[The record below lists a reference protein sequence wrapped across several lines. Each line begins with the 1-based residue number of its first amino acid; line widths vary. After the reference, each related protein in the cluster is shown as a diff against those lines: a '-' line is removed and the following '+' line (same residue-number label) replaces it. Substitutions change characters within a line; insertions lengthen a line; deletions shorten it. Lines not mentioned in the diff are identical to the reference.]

1 MFAWWGHFVY
11 RFRWPVLA
19 VSVVLLAASILALR
33 NGGTLKNSGGQ
44 NTESGR
50 ALALMHD
57 QLPQSGEGAG
67 SSFVLVFGSQV
78 IGVADPGFKQ
88 AVLDALQP
96 LKDDAR
102 VKSIETPYDVPGE
115 QAKAMTSTDGH
126 HIFAQVSLKD
136 DYASARQ
143 FYQQLRTK
151 VHSDQ
156 LEVLG
161 TGNVAIGNE
170 FDKYLQSDLQRAEVV
185 SFLVILPLLLIVF
198 ATVISALLPFG
209 VGALAVLGGL
219 AAVGLLARV
228 TDVSTYSTNI
238 VTLIGLGVAIDYS
251 LFIVNRFREE
261 LAGGVTTEQA
271 LIAAM
276 RTSGRAVTFSGVTVA
291 IGLSAMLFF
300 QGSFLASMGFAGAIV
315 VAIAVL
321 YALTFLASLRAILG
335 HRVNWVRLPL
345 PRRTEGRG
353 LWHGVAIRVMRRPV
367 LVLVPIVLL
376 LLVMAS
382 PIFQIRIANGDVGM
396 LPPNAETRRGYDQLQ
411 KFPGQGQTFFNVV
424 VRYPSGGPLTSE
436 RVGDLYD
443 MAQQI
448 KQIRGVEGVE
458 SMVSFDPSLGRSAYQ
473 TLLTQPPAAQPP
485 RVQTIV
491 HGTTGSQ
498 IAVVSVVTKY
508 GQESDASRAIVHSLR
523 TMRSP
528 AGSSVLVDAFSLAF
542 TDFIL
547 QRIPLA
553 VAYVMIVTYLVL
565 FLLTGSLVLPLK
577 AVIMNILSIG
587 ASFGALVWVFQQGHL
602 ASLLNFTP
610 AALDPSVPVLLF
622 CLVFGLSMDY
632 EVLLISRIQEEYR
645 RTGDT
650 TQAVANGLEKSGK
663 LITGAAAIM
672 VAVFLAFGLA
682 DVVLIK
688 SIGLGLAIAVALD
701 ATLVRALIVPAVMR
715 LLGRANW
722 GAPRRLARLHRR
734 VRLGGP
740 PAGQPPRWLT
750 PSPAPRR
757 PPPLVRGCR
766 PSFEAGAP

>member
-11 RFRWPVLA
+11 RFRWPVLGI
-19 VSVVLLAASILALR
+19 SVLLLAGSVLALL

-50 ALALMHD
+50 AIALMHD
-57 QLPQSGEGAG
+57 QLPQSGPGAG
-67 SSFVLVFGSQV
+67 STFVLVFGSQTMTV
-78 IGVADPGFKQ
+78 QDPAFKQ
-88 AVLDALQP
+88 AVLTALQP
-96 LKDDAR
+96 LKDDSR
-102 VKSIETPYDVPGE
+102 VKSIDTPFDVPAE

-126 HIFAQVSLKD
+126 HVFTQVSLKD
-136 DYASARQ
+136 DYATARQ
-143 FYQQLRTK
+143 FYKQMRTE

-161 TGNVAIGNE
+161 TGAVAIGSD

-185 SFLVILPLLLIVF
+185 SLLVILPLLLIVF
-198 ATVISALLPFG
+198 ATVVS
-209 VGALAVLGGL
+209 AVLPLGVGGL
-219 AAVGLLARV
+219 AVIGGLAGVGLLARF

-261 LAGGVTTEQA
+261 LAGGGTAEQA
-271 LIAAM
+271 LIGTM
-276 RTSGRAVTFSGVTVA
+276 RTSGRAVTFSGITVA

-300 QGSFLASMGFAGAIV
+300 QGTFLASMGFAGAIV

-321 YALTFLASLRAILG
+321 YALTFLASLLAILG
-335 HRVNWVRLPL
+335 PRVNRLRLPL
-345 PRRTEGRG
+345 PRRAAGRG
-353 LWHGVAIRVMRRPV
+353 LWHAVAIRVMRRPL
-367 LVLVPIVLL
+367 LVLVPIVVLL
-376 LLVMAS
+376 ILVAS

-424 VRYPSGGPLTSE
+424 VRYPNGGPLTRD

-443 MAQQI
+443 LSQQI
-448 KQIRGVEGVE
+448 KQIPGVEAVE
-458 SMVSFDPSLGRSAYQ
+458 SLVSFDPSLSRADYQ
-473 TLLTQPPAAQPP
+473 ALLTQPASAQPA
-485 RVQTIV
+485 RVQSIV
-491 HGTTGSQ
+491 HGTTGSE
-498 IAVVSVVTKY
+498 IAVLSVVTKY
-508 GQESDASRAIVHSLR
+508 GQESDASRSMVHSLR
-523 TMRSP
+523 SMASP
-528 AGSSVLVDAFSLAF
+528 PGSSVLVDAFSLDF

-602 ASLLNFTP
+602 SSLLNFTP

-645 RTGDT
+645 KTGDT
-650 TQAVANGLEKSGK
+650 TQAVAQGLEKSGR

-688 SIGLGLAIAVALD
+688 SIGLGLALAVAID

-715 LLGRANW
+715 LLGSANW
-722 GAPRRLARLHRR
+722 WAPRSLRRLHRKIS
-734 VRLGGP
+734 LGEEL
-740 PAGQPPRWLT
+740 A
-750 PSPAPRR
+750 A
-757 PPPLVRGCR
+757 
-766 PSFEAGAP
+766 

>member
-1 MFAWWGHFVY
+1 
-11 RFRWPVLA
+11 
-19 VSVVLLAASILALR
+19 VS
-33 NGGTLKNSGGQ
+33 T
-44 NTESGR
+44 
-50 ALALMHD
+50 
-57 QLPQSGEGAG
+57 
-67 SSFVLVFGSQV
+67 
-78 IGVADPGFKQ
+78 
-88 AVLDALQP
+88 
-96 LKDDAR
+96 
-102 VKSIETPYDVPGE
+102 E

-136 DYASARQ
+136 DYATARQ
-143 FYQQLRTK
+143 FYKQMRTE

-156 LEVLG
+156 LQVLG
-161 TGNVAIGNE
+161 TGAVAIGAD
-170 FDKYLQSDLQRAEVV
+170 FDKYLQSDLQRAELV
-185 SFLVILPLLLIVF
+185 SLIVILPLLLIVF
-198 ATVISALLPFG
+198 ATVVSAVLPLG
-209 VGALAVLGGL
+209 VGGFAVLGGL
-219 AAVGLLARV
+219 AGVGLLARV
-228 TDVSTYSTNI
+228 TDVSTYATNI

-261 LAGGVTTEQA
+261 LAGGATTEQA
-271 LIAAM
+271 LIASM
-276 RTSGRAVTFSGVTVA
+276 RTSGRAVTFSGITVA

-300 QGSFLASMGFAGAIV
+300 QQTFLASMGFAGAIV

-321 YALTFLASLRAILG
+321 YALTFLASLLAILG
-335 HRVNWVRLPL
+335 PRVNRLRLPM
-345 PRRTEGRG
+345 PRRPAGRG
-353 LWHGVAIRVMRRPV
+353 LWHGVAIRVMRRPL

-376 LLVMAS
+376 LVLMAS

-424 VRYPSGGPLTSE
+424 VRYPNGGPLMSD

-443 MAQQI
+443 LAQQM
-448 KQIRGVEGVE
+448 KQIPGVEGVE
-458 SMVSFDPSLGRSAYQ
+458 SMVSFDPSLSRADYQ
-473 TLLTQPPAAQPP
+473 ALLTQPASAQPA

-498 IAVVSVVTKY
+498 IAVLSVVTKF

-523 TMRSP
+523 TMP
-528 AGSSVLVDAFSLAF
+528 VPPGSSVLVDAFSLDF

-565 FLLTGSLVLPLK
+565 FLLTGSVVLPLK

-602 ASLLNFTP
+602 SSLLNFTP

-645 RTGDT
+645 KTGDT
-650 TQAVANGLEKSGK
+650 TQAVAQGLEKSGR

-688 SIGLGLAIAVALD
+688 SIGLGLALAVAID

-715 LLGRANW
+715 LLGRVNW
-722 GAPRRLARLHRR
+722 WAPRGLQRLHRKIS
-734 VRLGGP
+734 LGEEL
-740 PAGQPPRWLT
+740 A
-750 PSPAPRR
+750 A
-757 PPPLVRGCR
+757 
-766 PSFEAGAP
+766 

>member
-11 RFRWPVLA
+11 RFRWPVLGA
-19 VSVVLLAASILALR
+19 SLLLLAGSILALV

-50 ALALMHD
+50 AIALMHD
-57 QLPQSGEGAG
+57 QLPQSGPGAG
-67 SSFVLVFGSQV
+67 STFVLVFGSQT
-78 IGVADPGFKQ
+78 IGVQDPAFKQ
-88 AVLDALQP
+88 AVLAALQP
-96 LKDDAR
+96 LKDDSR
-102 VKSIETPYDVPGE
+102 VKSIDTPFDVPAE

-136 DYASARQ
+136 DYATARQ
-143 FYQQLRTK
+143 FYKQMRTE

-156 LEVLG
+156 LQVLG
-161 TGNVAIGNE
+161 TGSVAIGSD

-185 SFLVILPLLLIVF
+185 SLLVILPLLLIVF
-198 ATVISALLPFG
+198 ATVVSAVLPLG
-209 VGALAVLGGL
+209 VGGFAVLGGL
-219 AAVGLLARV
+219 AGVGLLARV
-228 TDVSTYSTNI
+228 TDVSTYATNI

-261 LAGGVTTEQA
+261 LAGGATAEQA
-271 LIAAM
+271 LIASM
-276 RTSGRAVTFSGVTVA
+276 RTSGRAVTFSGITVA

-300 QGSFLASMGFAGAIV
+300 QGTFLASMGFAGAIV

-321 YALTFLASLRAILG
+321 YALTFLASLLAILG
-335 HRVNWVRLPL
+335 ARVNKLRLPF
-345 PRRTEGRG
+345 PRRPAGRG
-353 LWHGVAIRVMRRPV
+353 VWHAVAIRVMRRPL

-376 LLVMAS
+376 LVLVAS

-424 VRYPSGGPLTSE
+424 VQYPSGGPLTSD
-436 RVGDLYD
+436 RIGDLYD
-443 MAQQI
+443 LAQRI
-448 KQIRGVEGVE
+448 KQIPGVEGVE
-458 SMVSFDPSLGRSAYQ
+458 SMVSFDPSLSRSDYQ
-473 TLLTQPPAAQPP
+473 ALLTEPPSAQTA
-485 RVQTIV
+485 RVQSIV

-498 IAVVSVVTKY
+498 IAVLSVVTKY

-523 TMRSP
+523 TMTVP
-528 AGSSVLVDAFSLAF
+528 PGSNVLVDAFSLDF

-565 FLLTGSLVLPLK
+565 FLLTGSVVLPLK

-602 ASLLNFTP
+602 SSLLNFTP

-645 RTGDT
+645 KTGDT
-650 TQAVANGLEKSGK
+650 TQAVAQGLEKSGR

-688 SIGLGLAIAVALD
+688 SIGLGLALAVAID

-715 LLGRANW
+715 LLGPANW
-722 GAPRRLARLHRR
+722 WAPRGLKRLHRR
-734 VRLGGP
+734 ISLGEQQ
-740 PAGQPPRWLT
+740 A
-750 PSPAPRR
+750 A
-757 PPPLVRGCR
+757 
-766 PSFEAGAP
+766 

>member
-11 RFRWPVLA
+11 RFRWAVLG
-19 VSVVLLAASILALR
+19 VSVVLLAGSIVALK

-50 ALALMHD
+50 VLALMHD
-57 QLPQSGEGAG
+57 QLPQSGPGAG
-67 SSFVLVFGSQV
+67 SSFVLVFGSQTMTV
-78 IGVADPGFKQ
+78 QDPAFKQ
-88 AVLDALQP
+88 AVLAALQP
-96 LKDDAR
+96 LKDDSR
-102 VKSIETPYDVPGE
+102 VKSIDTPFDVPAE
-115 QAKAMTSTDGH
+115 QAKAMTSTDAH
-126 HIFAQVSLKD
+126 HVFTQVSLKD
-136 DYASARQ
+136 DYATARQ
-143 FYQQLRTK
+143 FYKQMRTE

-161 TGNVAIGNE
+161 TGAVAIGAD
-170 FDKYLQSDLQRAEVV
+170 FDKYLQSDLQRAEIV
-185 SFLVILPLLLIVF
+185 SLVIILPLLLIVF
-198 ATVISALLPFG
+198 ATVVSAVLPLG
-209 VGALAVLGGL
+209 VGILAVVGGL
-219 AAVGLLARV
+219 AGVGLLARV

-261 LAGGVTTEQA
+261 LAAGGTVEQG
-271 LIAAM
+271 LIATM
-276 RTSGRAVTFSGVTVA
+276 RTSGRAVTFSGITVA
-291 IGLSAMLFF
+291 IGLSAMIFF

-321 YALTFLASLRAILG
+321 YALTFLASLLAILG
-335 HRVNWVRLPL
+335 PRVNWARLPL
-345 PRRTEGRG
+345 PRRTAGRG
-353 LWHGVAIRVMRRPV
+353 LWHGLATWVMRRPL

-376 LLVMAS
+376 LVLIAS
-382 PIFQIRIANGDVGM
+382 PIFQIKIANGDVGM
-396 LPPNAETRRGYDQLQ
+396 LPPNAETRRGYELLQ
-411 KFPGQGQTFFNVV
+411 KFPGQGQTFFSVV
-424 VRYPSGGPLTSE
+424 VRYPSGGPLTRD

-443 MAQQI
+443 LAQRI
-448 KQIRGVEGVE
+448 KQISGVEGVE
-458 SMVSFDPSLGRSAYQ
+458 SMVSFDPSLSRSDYQ
-473 TLLTQPPAAQPP
+473 ALLTQPAAAQPA
-485 RVQTIV
+485 RVQSIV
-491 HGTTGSQ
+491 HATTGSQ
-498 IAVVSVVTKY
+498 IAVLSVVTKF

-523 TMRSP
+523 SMAAP
-528 AGSSVLVDAFSLAF
+528 IGSSVLVGAFSIDF

-553 VAYVMIVTYLVL
+553 VGYVMIVTYLVL

-587 ASFGALVWVFQQGHL
+587 ASFGALVWVFQEGHL
-602 ASLLNFTP
+602 SSLLNFTP

-650 TQAVANGLEKSGK
+650 TKAVAEGLERSGR

-672 VAVFLAFGLA
+672 VAVFTAFGLA

-688 SIGLGLAIAVALD
+688 SIGLGLALAVAVD

-722 GAPRRLARLHRR
+722 WAPRGLRRLHQRIS
-734 VRLGGP
+734 LGEQQ
-740 PAGQPPRWLT
+740 A
-750 PSPAPRR
+750 A
-757 PPPLVRGCR
+757 
-766 PSFEAGAP
+766 

>member
-11 RFRWPVLA
+11 RFRWPVLGLSVLLLA
-19 VSVVLLAASILALR
+19 GSVVALV

-50 ALALMHD
+50 AIALMHD
-57 QLPQSGEGAG
+57 QLPQSGPGAG
-67 SSFVLVFGSQV
+67 STFVLVFGSRTMTVQ
-78 IGVADPGFKQ
+78 DPAFKQ
-88 AVLDALQP
+88 AVLAALQP
-96 LKDDAR
+96 LKDDPR
-102 VKSIETPYDVPGE
+102 VKSIDTPFDVPAE
-115 QAKAMTSTDGH
+115 QAKAMTSNDGH
-126 HIFAQVSLKD
+126 HVFTQVSLKD
-136 DYASARQ
+136 DYATARQ
-143 FYQQLRTK
+143 FYKQMRTE

-161 TGNVAIGNE
+161 TGAVAIGSD

-185 SFLVILPLLLIVF
+185 SLLVILPLLLIVF
-198 ATVISALLPFG
+198 ATVVSAVLPLG
-209 VGALAVLGGL
+209 VGGLAVLGGL
-219 AAVGLLARV
+219 AGVGLLARF

-261 LAGGVTTEQA
+261 LAGGETAEQA
-271 LIAAM
+271 LIGTM
-276 RTSGRAVTFSGVTVA
+276 RTSGRAVTFSGITVA

-300 QGSFLASMGFAGAIV
+300 QGTFLASMGFAGAIV

-321 YALTFLASLRAILG
+321 YALTFLASLLAILG
-335 HRVNWVRLPL
+335 PRVNRLRLPL
-345 PRRTEGRG
+345 PRRAAGRG
-353 LWHGVAIRVMRRPV
+353 LWHAVAIRVMRRPL

-376 LLVMAS
+376 LILVAS

-424 VRYPSGGPLTSE
+424 VRYPNGGPLTRD

-443 MAQQI
+443 LSQQI
-448 KQIRGVEGVE
+448 KQIPGVEAVE
-458 SMVSFDPSLGRSAYQ
+458 SLVSFDPSLSRADYQ
-473 TLLTQPPAAQPP
+473 ALLTQPASAQPA
-485 RVQTIV
+485 RVQSIV

-498 IAVVSVVTKY
+498 IAVLSVVTKY
-508 GQESDASRAIVHSLR
+508 GQESDASRSMVHSLR
-523 TMRSP
+523 TMAIP
-528 AGSSVLVDAFSLAF
+528 PGSSVLVDAFSLDF

-553 VAYVMIVTYLVL
+553 VAYVMVVTYLVL
-565 FLLTGSLVLPLK
+565 FLLTGSVVLPLK

-602 ASLLNFTP
+602 SSLLNFTP

-645 RTGDT
+645 KTGDT
-650 TQAVANGLEKSGK
+650 TQAVAQGLEKSGR

-688 SIGLGLAIAVALD
+688 SIGLGLALAVAID

-715 LLGRANW
+715 LLGSANW
-722 GAPRRLARLHRR
+722 WAPRSLKRLHRKIS
-734 VRLGGP
+734 LGEEL
-740 PAGQPPRWLT
+740 A
-750 PSPAPRR
+750 A
-757 PPPLVRGCR
+757 
-766 PSFEAGAP
+766 

>member
-1 MFAWWGHFVY
+1 MY
-11 RFRWPVLA
+11 RYRWAVLGA
-19 VSVVLLAASILALR
+19 SAIMLAGSIVALL
-33 NGGTLKNSGGQ
+33 NGGTLKNSGGE

-50 ALALMHD
+50 AVALMQK
-57 QLPQSGEGAG
+57 QLPQNGAG
-67 SSFVLVFGSQV
+67 SSFVLVFGSDSMSV
-78 IGVADPGFKQ
+78 NDPAFKQ
-88 AVLDALQP
+88 AVLAALQP
-96 LKDDAR
+96 LKNDSR
-102 VKSIETPYDVPGE
+102 VKGIETPFDVPAE

-126 HIFAQVSLKD
+126 HVFAQVTLKD
-136 DYASARQ
+136 DYPSARQ
-143 FYQQLRTK
+143 YYKQLRAE
-151 VHSDQ
+151 VHSDHLQ
-156 LEVLG
+156 VLG
-161 TGNVAIGNE
+161 TGNVAIGSD
-170 FDKYLQSDLQRAEVV
+170 FDKYLAADLQRAELV
-185 SFLVILPLLLIVF
+185 SLVIIVPLLLIVF
-198 ATVISALLPFG
+198 ATVVSMLLPLG
-209 VGALAVLGGL
+209 VGGL
-219 AAVGLLARV
+219 AVVGGLAGVGVLARF

-261 LAGGVTTEQA
+261 MAAGRTPEQS
-271 LIAAM
+271 LIASM
-276 RTSGRAVTFSGVTVA
+276 RTSGRAVTFSGITVA

-321 YALTFLASLRAILG
+321 YALTFLASLLAILG
-335 HRVNWVRLPL
+335 HRVNWARLPL
-345 PRRTEGRG
+345 PRRRSGRG
-353 LWHGVAIRVMRRPV
+353 FWHGLAIRVMRRPL
-367 LVLVPIVLL
+367 LVLLPIVAVLL
-376 LLVMAS
+376 LMAS
-382 PIFQIRIANGDVGM
+382 PIVQIQIANGDVGM

-424 VRYPSGGPLTSE
+424 VQYPNGGPLTTA

-443 MAQQI
+443 LAQQI
-448 KQIRGVEGVE
+448 KQIPGVAGVE
-458 SMVSFDPSLGRSAYQ
+458 SMVSFDASLHRADYQ
-473 TLLTQPPAAQPP
+473 ALLTQPASAQSA

-498 IAVVSVVTKY
+498 IAVLSVVTKN
-508 GQESDASRAIVHSLR
+508 GQESDASRAIVQSLR
-523 TMRSP
+523 SMAAP
-528 AGSSVLVDAFSLAF
+528 PGSSKLVDAFSIDF

-565 FLLTGSLVLPLK
+565 FLLTGSVVLPLK

-602 ASLLNFTP
+602 SSLLNFT
-610 AALDPSVPVLLF
+610 AAPLDPSVPVLLF

-645 RTGDT
+645 KTGDT
-650 TQAVANGLEKSGK
+650 TQAVAQGLEKSGR

-688 SIGLGLAIAVALD
+688 SIGLGLALAVAID

-722 GAPRRLARLHRR
+722 WAPRRLARWHRR
-734 VRLGGP
+734 FS
-740 PAGQPPRWLT
+740 
-750 PSPAPRR
+750 PSEPIA
-757 PPPLVRGCR
+757 
-766 PSFEAGAP
+766 A

>member
-1 MFAWWGHFVY
+1 MFAWWGQFVY
-11 RFRWPVLA
+11 RFRWPVLG
-19 VSVVLLAASILALR
+19 VSVVLLAASIVALR
-33 NGGTLKNSGGQ
+33 NGATLKNSGGQ

-67 SSFVLVFGSQV
+67 SSFVLVFGSQAM
-78 IGVADPGFKQ
+78 GVADPAFKQ
-88 AVLDALQP
+88 AVLDAVQP
-96 LKDDAR
+96 LKEDSR
-102 VKSIETPYDVPGE
+102 VKSIETPFDVPAE

-136 DYASARQ
+136 DYATARQ
-143 FYQQLRTK
+143 FYQQLRAK
-151 VHSDQ
+151 VHSSQ
-156 LEVLG
+156 LVVLG

-185 SFLVILPLLLIVF
+185 SLLIILPLLLIVF
-198 ATVISALLPFG
+198 ATVISALLPLG
-209 VGALAVLGGL
+209 VGVFAVLGGL
-219 AAVGLLARV
+219 AGVGLLARV

-261 LAGGVTTEQA
+261 LAARATTEQA

-321 YALTFLASLRAILG
+321 YALTFLASLLAILG
-335 HRVNWVRLPL
+335 HRVNWARLPL
-345 PRRTEGRG
+345 PQRVAGRG
-353 LWHGVAIRVMRRPV
+353 LWHGLAMRVMRRPL

-376 LLVMAS
+376 LVVMAS

-396 LPPNAETRRGYDQLQ
+396 LPPNAETRQGYDQLQ
-411 KFPGQGQTFFNVV
+411 KFPGQGSTFFNVV
-424 VRYPSGGPLTSE
+424 VRYASGGPLTSA

-443 MAQQI
+443 LAQQM

-458 SMVSFDPSLGRSAYQ
+458 SMVSFDPSLDRPAYQ
-473 TLLTQPPAAQPP
+473 ALLTQPAAAQPA

-498 IAVVSVVTKY
+498 IAVLSVVTKY

-523 TMRSP
+523 TMTSP
-528 AGSSVLVDAFSLAF
+528 PGSSVLIDAFSLDF

-565 FLLTGSLVLPLK
+565 FLLTGSVVLPLK

-602 ASLLNFTP
+602 SSLLNFTP
-610 AALDPSVPVLLF
+610 APLDPSVPVLLF

-650 TQAVANGLEKSGK
+650 TQAVANGLEKSGR

-688 SIGLGLAIAVALD
+688 SIGLGLALAVAID

-722 GAPRRLARLHRR
+722 WAPRGLKRLHRKIS
-734 VRLGGP
+734 LGEEI
-740 PAGQPPRWLT
+740 A
-750 PSPAPRR
+750 A
-757 PPPLVRGCR
+757 
-766 PSFEAGAP
+766 

>member
-1 MFAWWGHFVY
+1 MFAWWGRFVY
-11 RFRWPVLA
+11 RFRWPVLG
-19 VSVVLLAASILALR
+19 VSVVLLAASIVALR

-67 SSFVLVFGSQV
+67 SSFVLVFGSQAM
-78 IGVADPGFKQ
+78 GVADPGFKQ

-96 LKDDAR
+96 LKDDSR
-102 VKSIETPYDVPGE
+102 VKSIETPFDVPAE

-136 DYASARQ
+136 DYATARQ

-151 VHSDQ
+151 VHSSQ

-185 SFLVILPLLLIVF
+185 SLLIILPLLLIVF
-198 ATVISALLPFG
+198 ATVISALLPLG
-209 VGALAVLGGL
+209 VGVFAVLGGL
-219 AAVGLLARV
+219 AGVGLLARV

-261 LAGGVTTEQA
+261 LGAGATTEQA
-271 LIAAM
+271 LIVAM
-276 RTSGRAVTFSGVTVA
+276 RTSGRAVTFSGITVA

-321 YALTFLASLRAILG
+321 YALTFLASLLAILG
-335 HRVNWVRLPL
+335 HRVNWARLPL
-345 PRRTEGRG
+345 PQRVAGRG
-353 LWHGVAIRVMRRPV
+353 LWHGLAIRVMRRPL

-376 LLVMAS
+376 LVVMAS

-411 KFPGQGQTFFNVV
+411 KFPGQGSTFFNVV
-424 VRYPSGGPLTSE
+424 VRYASGGPLTSQ

-443 MAQQI
+443 LAEQI
-448 KQIRGVEGVE
+448 KQIPGVEGVE
-458 SMVSFDPSLGRSAYQ
+458 SMVSFDASLDRSAYQ
-473 TLLTQPPAAQPP
+473 ALLTQPAAAQPA

-498 IAVVSVVTKY
+498 IAVLSVVTKY

-528 AGSSVLVDAFSLAF
+528 AGSSVLIDAFSLDF

-553 VAYVMIVTYLVL
+553 VAYVMIVTYVVL
-565 FLLTGSLVLPLK
+565 FLLTGSVVLPLK

-602 ASLLNFTP
+602 SSLLNFTP

-645 RTGDT
+645 RRGDT
-650 TQAVANGLEKSGK
+650 TQAVANGLEKSGR

-688 SIGLGLAIAVALD
+688 SIGLGLALAVAID

-722 GAPRRLARLHRR
+722 WAPRGLQRLHRKI
-734 VRLGGP
+734 
-740 PAGQPPRWLT
+740 
-750 PSPAPRR
+750 SPGEEIA
-757 PPPLVRGCR
+757 
-766 PSFEAGAP
+766 A

>member
-11 RFRWPVLA
+11 RFRGRMLG
-19 VSVVLLAASILALR
+19 VSGLLLAASIVALF
-33 NGGTLKNSGGQ
+33 NGGTTKNSGGGD
-44 NTESGR
+44 TESGR
-50 ALALMHD
+50 AVALMQS
-57 QLPQSGEGAG
+57 QLPQNGAG
-67 SSFVLVFGSQV
+67 SSFVLVFGSQAMPV
-78 IGVADPGFKQ
+78 QDPAFKP
-88 AVLDALQP
+88 AVLAALQP
-96 LKDDAR
+96 LQDDAR
-102 VKSIETPYDVPGE
+102 VKSIETPFDVPAE
-115 QAKAMTSTDGH
+115 QARAMTSTDGH
-126 HIFAQVSLKD
+126 HVFALVTLKD
-136 DYASARQ
+136 DYGTARQ
-143 FYQQLRTK
+143 YYTQLRAK

-156 LEVLG
+156 LQVLG
-161 TGNVAIGNE
+161 TGNVAIASD
-170 FDKYLQSDLQRAEVV
+170 FDKYLQADLQRAELVSLVV
-185 SFLVILPLLLIVF
+185 VVVFLLLVF
-198 ATVISALLPFG
+198 GTVVSALLPLG
-209 VGALAVLGGL
+209 VGGVAVVGGL
-219 AAVGLLARV
+219 AAVGVLARF
-228 TDVSTYSTNI
+228 TDVSTYATNI

-261 LAGGVTTEQA
+261 LAAGRTPEQA
-271 LIAAM
+271 SIASM
-276 RTSGRAVTFSGVTVA
+276 RTSGRAVTFSGITVA

-321 YALTFLASLRAILG
+321 YALTFLASLLAILG
-335 HRVNWVRLPL
+335 PRVNKLRLPL
-345 PRRTEGRG
+345 PRRPAGRG
-353 LWHGVAIRVMRRPV
+353 VWHAVAIRVMRRPL

-376 LLVMAS
+376 LVLVAS

-424 VRYPSGGPLTSE
+424 VQYPSGGPLTSD

-443 MAQQI
+443 LAQRI
-448 KQIRGVEGVE
+448 KQIPGVEGVE
-458 SMVSFDPSLGRSAYQ
+458 SMVSFDPSLSRSDYQ
-473 TLLTQPPAAQPP
+473 ALLTQPACAQTVP
-485 RVQTIV
+485 VQSIV

-498 IAVVSVVTKY
+498 IAVPSVVTKY

-523 TMRSP
+523 TIAVP
-528 AGSSVLVDAFSLAF
+528 PGSSVLVDAFSLDF

-565 FLLTGSLVLPLK
+565 FLLTGSVVLPLK

-602 ASLLNFTP
+602 SSLLNFTP

-645 RTGDT
+645 KTGDT
-650 TQAVANGLEKSGK
+650 TQAVAQGLEKSGR
-663 LITGAAAIM
+663 LITGAAVIM

-688 SIGLGLAIAVALD
+688 SIGLGLAIAVAID
-701 ATLVRALIVPAVMR
+701 ATLVRALIVPAAMR
-715 LLGRANW
+715 LLGRTNW
-722 GAPRRLARLHRR
+722 WAPRSLARWHRR
-734 VRLGGP
+734 FSLEGLI
-740 PAGQPPRWLT
+740 A
-750 PSPAPRR
+750 A
-757 PPPLVRGCR
+757 
-766 PSFEAGAP
+766 

>member
-11 RFRWPVLA
+11 RFRWPVLG
-19 VSVVLLAASILALR
+19 VSVVLLAASILALG

-67 SSFVLVFGSQV
+67 SSFVLVFGSQAM
-78 IGVADPGFKQ
+78 GVADPAFKQ

-96 LKDDAR
+96 LKADSR
-102 VKSIETPYDVPGE
+102 VKSIETPFDVPAE
-115 QAKAMTSTDGH
+115 QARAMTSTDGH

-143 FYQQLRTK
+143 FYQQLRTE
-151 VHSDQ
+151 VHSNQ

-170 FDKYLQSDLQRAEVV
+170 FDKYLQSDLQRAELV
-185 SFLVILPLLLIVF
+185 SFLLILPLLLIVF
-198 ATVISALLPFG
+198 ATLVSAALPLG
-209 VGALAVLGGL
+209 VGTFAVIGGL
-219 AAVGLLARV
+219 AGVGLLAHV

-261 LAGGVTTEQA
+261 LAAGQIVEQA

-276 RTSGRAVTFSGVTVA
+276 RTSGRAVTFSGITVA

-300 QGSFLASMGFAGAIV
+300 QGSFLASMGFAGTIV

-321 YALTFLASLRAILG
+321 YALTFLASLLAILG

-353 LWHGVAIRVMRRPV
+353 LWHGLAVRVMRRPV
-367 LVLVPIVLL
+367 VVLVPIVLL

-424 VRYPSGGPLTSE
+424 VRYPSGGPLTSA

-443 MAQQI
+443 LAQRI
-448 KQIRGVEGVE
+448 KQIPGVEGVE

-473 TLLTQPPAAQPP
+473 ALLTQPAASQPA

-498 IAVVSVVTKY
+498 IAVLSVVTKY

-523 TMRSP
+523 TMTP
-528 AGSSVLVDAFSLAF
+528 PPGSSVLIDAFSLDF

-565 FLLTGSLVLPLK
+565 FLLTGSVVLPLK

-602 ASLLNFTP
+602 SSLLNFTP

-645 RTGDT
+645 HSGDT
-650 TQAVANGLEKSGK
+650 TQAVANGLEKSGR

-688 SIGLGLAIAVALD
+688 SIGLGLALAVAID

-715 LLGRANW
+715 LLGSANW
-722 GAPRRLARLHRR
+722 WAPRSLKRLHRKIS
-734 VRLGGP
+734 LGEEL
-740 PAGQPPRWLT
+740 A
-750 PSPAPRR
+750 A
-757 PPPLVRGCR
+757 
-766 PSFEAGAP
+766 